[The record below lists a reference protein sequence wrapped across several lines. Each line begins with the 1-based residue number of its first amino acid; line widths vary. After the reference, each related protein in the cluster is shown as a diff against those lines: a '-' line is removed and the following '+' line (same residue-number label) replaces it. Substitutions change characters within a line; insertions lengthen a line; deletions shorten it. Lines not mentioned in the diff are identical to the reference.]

1 MMISCPR
8 PWALWG
14 ILLLVPVLLMVVLW
28 YWRVRRANVGSVTT
42 LSRIRFALPT
52 RSLCWGL
59 AWISLLVALSG
70 LSWGTQLVPVQQT
83 GSSLSL
89 VFDISWSMTAQDVG
103 AGKDRSISRL
113 EASSSYALSLLDHLE
128 ATDVSV
134 VIAKGEGVVSIPLTR
149 DFNAIRSLLPSL
161 SPRLMTTTGTS
172 LGSGVRTAA
181 SSFPLLSVSKRT
193 VVVFTDGEETD
204 GILEQET
211 EHLVAAGIDVVFL
224 GFGTTAGAEILA
236 GDGKTVVHSSLQEES
251 LRRLVD
257 SVNQSVAASE
267 AGRIGGAK
275 ALYLPAQSLGSA
287 HRVLDVVTAGQRGKE
302 WAGTAYQVERKE
314 RWGIFALLAM
324 IFLCVGFVLGEL
336 EPATLRR
343 LFRLKGAGKNL
354 VVLLLLSWGF
364 FFQGCS
370 KAWQG
375 AAGVLEGT
383 FFWHQGEYQK
393 AISSFMDSMALAEA
407 LSDDTLCQYS
417 TYGLAATYIM
427 QGETEAALGRLQEL
441 SPDAPERLRFA
452 TLYNSGIIA
461 YNQGHYQAAA
471 TLFRQALEVD
481 GDNLDAKINLELSL
495 GHDSRQSAAAAQELI
510 PVQETPG
517 DDFADAALFS
527 LIRQQEQDRWKNQQ
541 DEAATP
547 TGDDY

>member
-28 YWRVRRANVGSVTT
+28 YQRVRRANVGSAAT

-103 AGKDRSISRL
+103 AGKDRGISRL
-113 EASSSYALSLLDHLE
+113 EAAASYAQSLLDHLDT
-128 ATDVSV
+128 TDVSV
-134 VIAKGEGVVSIPLTR
+134 VIAKGGGVVSIPLTR

-193 VVVFTDGEETD
+193 VVVLTDGEETD
-204 GILEQET
+204 GTLEQEAKN
-211 EHLVAAGIDVVFL
+211 LVASGIHVVFL

-257 SVNQSVAASE
+257 SVNQSVASSE
-267 AGRIGGAK
+267 VGRSGGAK

-287 HRVLDVVTAGQRGKE
+287 HRVLDVVTAGHQGKE
-302 WAGTAYQVERKE
+302 WSGTAYQVEFRE
-314 RWGIFALLAM
+314 RWGIFAFLAM
-324 IFLCVGFVLGEL
+324 VFLCMGFVLGEL

-343 LFRLKGAGKNL
+343 LFRLRVTGKNL
-354 VVLLLLSWGF
+354 MVLLLLSCGF

-375 AAGVLEGT
+375 VADVLEGT

-393 AISSFMDSMALAEA
+393 AVSGFMDSMATAEE
-407 LSDDTLCQYS
+407 LSDTRLHQYS

-427 QGETEAALGRLQEL
+427 QGETEAALSRLQEL
-441 SPDAPERLRFA
+441 SPDAPESLRFA
-452 TLYNSGIIA
+452 ALYNSGIIA
-461 YNQGHYQAAA
+461 YNQGHYQEAA
-471 TLFRQALEVD
+471 TLFRRALEVD
-481 GDNLDAKINLELSL
+481 GSNLDAKINLELSL
-495 GHDSRQSAAAAQELI
+495 GHDSRQSPAAAQELI

-527 LIRQQEQDRWKNQQ
+527 LIHQQEQDRWKNQQ
-541 DEAATP
+541 DETATP

>member
-28 YWRVRRANVGSVTT
+28 YRRVRRANVGSAAT

-103 AGKDRSISRL
+103 AGKDRGISRL
-113 EASSSYALSLLDHLE
+113 EAAASYAQSLLDHLDT
-128 ATDVSV
+128 TDVSV
-134 VIAKGEGVVSIPLTR
+134 VIAKGGGVVSIPLTR

-193 VVVFTDGEETD
+193 VVVLTDGEETD
-204 GILEQET
+204 GTLEQEAKN
-211 EHLVAAGIDVVFL
+211 LVASGIHVVFL

-257 SVNQSVAASE
+257 SVNQSVASSE
-267 AGRIGGAK
+267 VGRSGGAK

-287 HRVLDVVTAGQRGKE
+287 HRVLDVVTAGHQGKE
-302 WAGTAYQVERKE
+302 WAGTAYQVESRE
-314 RWGIFALLAM
+314 RWGIFAFLALV
-324 IFLCVGFVLGEL
+324 FLCMGFVLGEL

-343 LFRLKGAGKNL
+343 LFRLRVTGKNL
-354 VVLLLLSWGF
+354 MVLLRLSCGF

-375 AAGVLEGT
+375 VADVLEGT

-393 AISSFMDSMALAEA
+393 AVSGFMDSMATAEE
-407 LSDDTLCQYS
+407 LSDTRLHQYS

-427 QGETEAALGRLQEL
+427 QGETEAALSRLQEL
-441 SPDAPERLRFA
+441 SPDAPESLRFA
-452 TLYNSGIIA
+452 ALYNSGIIA
-461 YNQGHYQAAA
+461 YNQGHYQEAA
-471 TLFRQALEVD
+471 TLFRRALEVD
-481 GDNLDAKINLELSL
+481 GSNLDAKINLELSL
-495 GHDSRQSAAAAQELI
+495 GHDSRQSPAAAQELI

-541 DEAATP
+541 DETATP

>member
-1 MMISCPR
+1 MMVSCSR
-8 PWALWG
+8 PWAFWG

-28 YWRVRRANVGSVTT
+28 YRRVRRANVGSVAT
-42 LSRIRFALPT
+42 LSRIRFVLPART
-52 RSLCWGL
+52 LCWSL

-113 EASSSYALSLLDHLE
+113 EAAASYAQSLLDHLDT
-128 ATDVSV
+128 TDVSV
-134 VIAKGEGVVSIPLTR
+134 IIAKGEGVVAIPLTR
-149 DFNAIRSLLPSL
+149 DFNAIRSLLPAL

-193 VVVFTDGEETD
+193 VVVLTDGEETD
-204 GILEQET
+204 GTLERET
-211 EHLVAAGIDVVFL
+211 EQLVASGIDVVFL
-224 GFGTTAGAEILA
+224 GFGTTVGAEILA
-236 GDGKTVVHSSLQEES
+236 GDGKTVVHSFLQEES
-251 LRRLVD
+251 LRHLVD
-257 SVNQSVAASE
+257 SVNQSVSASE
-267 AGRIGGAK
+267 VGRSGGTK
-275 ALYLPAQSLGSA
+275 ALYLSAQSLGSA
-287 HRVLDVVTAGQRGKE
+287 HRVLDVVTAGQQGKE
-302 WAGTAYQVERKE
+302 WSGTAYQVGRSQ
-314 RWGIFALLAM
+314 RWNIFALLAM
-324 IFLCVGFVLGEL
+324 VFLCVGFVLEEL

-343 LFRLKGAGKNL
+343 LFRLRGAGKNL
-354 VVLLLLSWGF
+354 MVLLLMSWGF

-393 AISSFMDSMALAEA
+393 AVSGFMDSMAVAEA
-407 LSDDTLCQYS
+407 LSDDTLHQYS
-417 TYGLAATYIM
+417 IYGLASTYIM
-427 QGETEAALGRLQEL
+427 QGETEAALSRLQEV
-441 SPDAPERLRFA
+441 SPGAPESLWFA
-452 TLYNSGIIA
+452 ALYNSGIIA
-461 YNQGHYQAAA
+461 YNQGQYQEAA
-471 TLFRQALEVD
+471 TLFRRALEVD
-481 GDNLDAKINLELSL
+481 GSNLDAKINLELSL
-495 GHDSRQSAAAAQELI
+495 GHDSRQSTAAAQELI

-541 DEAATP
+541 DETATP

>member
-28 YWRVRRANVGSVTT
+28 YRRVRRANVGSAAT

-103 AGKDRSISRL
+103 AGKDRGISRL
-113 EASSSYALSLLDHLE
+113 EAAASYAQSLLDHLDT
-128 ATDVSV
+128 TDVSV
-134 VIAKGEGVVSIPLTR
+134 VIAKGGGVVSIPLTR

-193 VVVFTDGEETD
+193 VVVLTDGEETD
-204 GILEQET
+204 GTLEQEAKN
-211 EHLVAAGIDVVFL
+211 LVASGIHVVFL

-257 SVNQSVAASE
+257 SVNQSVASSE
-267 AGRIGGAK
+267 VGRSGGAK

-287 HRVLDVVTAGQRGKE
+287 HRVLDVVTAGHQGKE
-302 WAGTAYQVERKE
+302 WSGTAYQVEFRE
-314 RWGIFALLAM
+314 RWGIFAFLAM
-324 IFLCVGFVLGEL
+324 VFLCMGFVLGEL

-343 LFRLKGAGKNL
+343 LFRLRVTGKNL
-354 VVLLLLSWGF
+354 MVLLLLSCGF

-375 AAGVLEGT
+375 VADVLEGT

-393 AISSFMDSMALAEA
+393 AVSGFMDSMATAEE
-407 LSDDTLCQYS
+407 LSDTRLHQYS

-427 QGETEAALGRLQEL
+427 QGETEAAWSRLQEL
-441 SPDAPERLRFA
+441 SPDAPESLRFA
-452 TLYNSGIIA
+452 ALYNSGIIA
-461 YNQGHYQAAA
+461 YNQGHYQEAA
-471 TLFRQALEVD
+471 TLCRRALEVD
-481 GDNLDAKINLELSL
+481 GSNLDAKINLELSL
-495 GHDSRQSAAAAQELI
+495 GHDSRQSPAAALELI

-541 DEAATP
+541 DETATP

>member
-28 YWRVRRANVGSVTT
+28 YRRVRRANVGSAAT

-103 AGKDRSISRL
+103 AGKDRGISRL
-113 EASSSYALSLLDHLE
+113 EAAASYAQSLLDHLDT
-128 ATDVSV
+128 TDVSV
-134 VIAKGEGVVSIPLTR
+134 VIAKGGGVVSIPLTR

-193 VVVFTDGEETD
+193 VVVLTDGEETD
-204 GILEQET
+204 GTLEQEAKN
-211 EHLVAAGIDVVFL
+211 LVASGIHVVFL

-257 SVNQSVAASE
+257 SVNQSVASSE
-267 AGRIGGAK
+267 GGRSGGAK

-287 HRVLDVVTAGQRGKE
+287 HRVLDVVTAGHQGKE
-302 WAGTAYQVERKE
+302 WAGTAYQVEFRE
-314 RWGIFALLAM
+314 RWGIFAFLAM
-324 IFLCVGFVLGEL
+324 VFLCMGFVLGEL

-343 LFRLKGAGKNL
+343 LFRLRVTGKNL
-354 VVLLLLSWGF
+354 MVLLLLSCGF

-375 AAGVLEGT
+375 VADVLEGT

-393 AISSFMDSMALAEA
+393 AVSGFMDSMATAEE
-407 LSDDTLCQYS
+407 LSDTRLHQYS

-427 QGETEAALGRLQEL
+427 QGETEAALSRLQEL
-441 SPDAPERLRFA
+441 SPDAPESLRFA
-452 TLYNSGIIA
+452 ALYNSGIIA
-461 YNQGHYQAAA
+461 YNQGHYQEAA
-471 TLFRQALEVD
+471 TLFRRALEVD
-481 GDNLDAKINLELSL
+481 GSNLDAKINLELSL
-495 GHDSRQSAAAAQELI
+495 GHDSRQSPAAAQELI

-541 DEAATP
+541 DETATP

>member
-14 ILLLVPVLLMVVLW
+14 ILLLVPVLLMAGLW
-28 YWRVRRANVGSVTT
+28 YRRVRRANMGSAATI
-42 LSRIRFALPT
+42 SRIRFALPA
-52 RSLCWGL
+52 RSLCWSL

-103 AGKDRSISRL
+103 AGRGSAISRL
-113 EASSSYALSLLDHLE
+113 EASSSYAQSLLDHLD

-193 VVVFTDGEETD
+193 VVVLTDGEETD
-204 GILEQET
+204 GTLEQET
-211 EHLVAAGIDVVFL
+211 EHLVASGIDVVFL

-236 GDGKTVVHSSLQEES
+236 GDGKTVVRSSLQEEA

-267 AGRIGGAK
+267 VGRSGGAK

-287 HRVLDVVTAGQRGKE
+287 HRVLGVVTAGQQGKE
-302 WAGTAYQVERKE
+302 WSGTAYQVERRE

-324 IFLCVGFVLGEL
+324 VLLCGGFVLGEL

-343 LFRLKGAGKNL
+343 LFRPKGAGKGL
-354 VVLLLLSWGF
+354 MVLLLLSWGF

-370 KAWQG
+370 RVWQG

-393 AISSFMDSMALAEA
+393 AISGFMDSMATAEV
-407 LSDDTLCQYS
+407 LSDDTLRQYS
-417 TYGLAATYIM
+417 TCGLAATYIM

-441 SPDAPERLRFA
+441 SPDAPESLRFVA
-452 TLYNSGIIA
+452 FYNSGIIA
-461 YNQGHYQAAA
+461 YNQGQYQEAA

-481 GDNLDAKINLELSL
+481 GGNLDAKINLELSL
-495 GHDSRQSAAAAQELI
+495 GQDSRQSAAAAQELI

-517 DDFADAALFS
+517 DDFADSALFS

-541 DEAATP
+541 DAAATP

>member
-28 YWRVRRANVGSVTT
+28 YRRVRRANVGSAAT

-103 AGKDRSISRL
+103 AGKDRGISRL
-113 EASSSYALSLLDHLE
+113 EAAASYAQSLLDHLDT
-128 ATDVSV
+128 TDVSV
-134 VIAKGEGVVSIPLTR
+134 VIAKGGGVVSIPLTR

-193 VVVFTDGEETD
+193 VVVLTDGEETD
-204 GILEQET
+204 GTLEQEAKN
-211 EHLVAAGIDVVFL
+211 LVASGIHVVFL

-257 SVNQSVAASE
+257 SVNQSVASSE
-267 AGRIGGAK
+267 VGRSGGAK

-287 HRVLDVVTAGQRGKE
+287 HRVLDVVTAGHQGKE
-302 WAGTAYQVERKE
+302 WSGTAYQVEFRE
-314 RWGIFALLAM
+314 RWGIFAFLAM
-324 IFLCVGFVLGEL
+324 VFLCMGFVLGEL

-343 LFRLKGAGKNL
+343 LFRLRVTGKNL
-354 VVLLLLSWGF
+354 MVLLLLSCGF

-375 AAGVLEGT
+375 VADVLEGT

-393 AISSFMDSMALAEA
+393 AVSGFMDSMATAEE
-407 LSDDTLCQYS
+407 LSDTRLHQYS

-427 QGETEAALGRLQEL
+427 QGETEAALSRLQEL
-441 SPDAPERLRFA
+441 SPDAPESLRFA
-452 TLYNSGIIA
+452 ALYNSGIIA
-461 YNQGHYQAAA
+461 YNQGHYQEAA
-471 TLFRQALEVD
+471 TLFRRALEVD
-481 GDNLDAKINLELSL
+481 GSNLDAKINLELSL
-495 GHDSRQSAAAAQELI
+495 GHDSRQSPAAAQELI

-541 DEAATP
+541 DETTTP

>member
-1 MMISCPR
+1 MMIFCPR

-28 YWRVRRANVGSVTT
+28 YRRVRRANVGSAAT

-103 AGKDRSISRL
+103 AGKDRGISRL
-113 EASSSYALSLLDHLE
+113 EAAASYAQSLLDHLDT
-128 ATDVSV
+128 TDVSV
-134 VIAKGEGVVSIPLTR
+134 VIAKGGGVVSIPLTR

-193 VVVFTDGEETD
+193 VVVLTDGEETD
-204 GILEQET
+204 GTLEQEAKN
-211 EHLVAAGIDVVFL
+211 LVASGIHVVFL

-257 SVNQSVAASE
+257 SVNQSVASSE
-267 AGRIGGAK
+267 VGRSGGAK

-287 HRVLDVVTAGQRGKE
+287 HRVLDVVTAGHQGKE
-302 WAGTAYQVERKE
+302 WSGTAYQVEFRE
-314 RWGIFALLAM
+314 RWGIFAFLAM
-324 IFLCVGFVLGEL
+324 VFLCMGFVLGEL

-343 LFRLKGAGKNL
+343 LFRLRVTGKNL
-354 VVLLLLSWGF
+354 MVLLLLSCGF
-364 FFQGCS
+364 FFQG
-370 KAWQG
+370 G
-375 AAGVLEGT
+375 ARAGLGVADVLEGT

-393 AISSFMDSMALAEA
+393 AVSGFMDSMATAEE
-407 LSDDTLCQYS
+407 LSDTRLHQYS

-427 QGETEAALGRLQEL
+427 QGETEAALSRLQEL
-441 SPDAPERLRFA
+441 SPDAPESLRFA
-452 TLYNSGIIA
+452 ALYNSGIIA
-461 YNQGHYQAAA
+461 YNQGHYQEAA
-471 TLFRQALEVD
+471 TLFRRALEVD
-481 GDNLDAKINLELSL
+481 GSNLDAKINLELSL
-495 GHDSRQSAAAAQELI
+495 GHDSRQSPAAAQELI

-541 DEAATP
+541 DETATP

>member
-28 YWRVRRANVGSVTT
+28 YRRVRRANVGSAAT

-103 AGKDRSISRL
+103 AGKDRGISRL
-113 EASSSYALSLLDHLE
+113 EAAASYAQSLLDHLDT
-128 ATDVSV
+128 TDVSV
-134 VIAKGEGVVSIPLTR
+134 VIAKGGGVVSIPLTR

-193 VVVFTDGEETD
+193 VVVLTDGEETD
-204 GILEQET
+204 GTLEQEAKN
-211 EHLVAAGIDVVFL
+211 LVASGIHVVFL

-257 SVNQSVAASE
+257 SVNQSVASSE
-267 AGRIGGAK
+267 VGRSGGAK

-287 HRVLDVVTAGQRGKE
+287 HRVLDVVTAGHQGKE
-302 WAGTAYQVERKE
+302 WAGTAYQVEFRE
-314 RWGIFALLAM
+314 RWGIFAFLAM
-324 IFLCVGFVLGEL
+324 VFLCMGFVLGEL

-343 LFRLKGAGKNL
+343 LFRLRVTGKNL
-354 VVLLLLSWGF
+354 MVLLLLSCGF

-375 AAGVLEGT
+375 VADVLEGT

-393 AISSFMDSMALAEA
+393 AVSGFMDSMATAEE
-407 LSDDTLCQYS
+407 LSDTRLHQYS

-427 QGETEAALGRLQEL
+427 QGETEAALSRLQEL
-441 SPDAPERLRFA
+441 SPDAPESLRFA
-452 TLYNSGIIA
+452 ALYNSGIIA
-461 YNQGHYQAAA
+461 YNQGHYQEAA
-471 TLFRQALEVD
+471 TLFRRALEVD
-481 GDNLDAKINLELSL
+481 GSNLDAKINLELSL
-495 GHDSRQSAAAAQELI
+495 GHDSRQSPAAAQELI

-541 DEAATP
+541 DETATP

>member
-28 YWRVRRANVGSVTT
+28 YRRVRRANVGSAAT

-103 AGKDRSISRL
+103 AGKDRGISRL
-113 EASSSYALSLLDHLE
+113 EAAASYAQSLLDHLDT
-128 ATDVSV
+128 TDVSV
-134 VIAKGEGVVSIPLTR
+134 VIAKGGGVVSIPLTR

-193 VVVFTDGEETD
+193 VVVLTDGEETD
-204 GILEQET
+204 GTLEQEAKN
-211 EHLVAAGIDVVFL
+211 LVASGIHVVFL

-257 SVNQSVAASE
+257 SVNQSVASSE
-267 AGRIGGAK
+267 VGRSGGAK

-287 HRVLDVVTAGQRGKE
+287 HRVLDVVTAGHQGKE
-302 WAGTAYQVERKE
+302 WSGTAYQVEFRE
-314 RWGIFALLAM
+314 RWGIFAFLAM
-324 IFLCVGFVLGEL
+324 VFLCMGFVLGEL

-343 LFRLKGAGKNL
+343 LFRLRVTGKNL
-354 VVLLLLSWGF
+354 MVLLLLSCGF

-375 AAGVLEGT
+375 VADVLEGT

-393 AISSFMDSMALAEA
+393 AVSGFMDSMATAEE
-407 LSDDTLCQYS
+407 LSDTRLHQYS

-427 QGETEAALGRLQEL
+427 QGETEAALSRLQEL
-441 SPDAPERLRFA
+441 SPDAPESLRFA
-452 TLYNSGIIA
+452 ALYNSGIIA
-461 YNQGHYQAAA
+461 YNQGHYQEAA
-471 TLFRQALEVD
+471 TLFRRALEVD
-481 GDNLDAKINLELSL
+481 GSNLDAKINLELSL
-495 GHDSRQSAAAAQELI
+495 GHDSRQSPAAAQELI

-541 DEAATP
+541 DETATP

>member
-28 YWRVRRANVGSVTT
+28 YRRVRRANVGSAAT

-103 AGKDRSISRL
+103 AGKDRGISRL
-113 EASSSYALSLLDHLE
+113 EAAASYAQSLLDHLDT
-128 ATDVSV
+128 TDVSV
-134 VIAKGEGVVSIPLTR
+134 VIAKGGGVVSIPLTR

-193 VVVFTDGEETD
+193 VVVLTDGEETD
-204 GILEQET
+204 GTLEQEAKN
-211 EHLVAAGIDVVFL
+211 LVASGIHVVFL

-257 SVNQSVAASE
+257 SVNQSVASSE
-267 AGRIGGAK
+267 VGRSGGAK

-287 HRVLDVVTAGQRGKE
+287 HRVLDVVTAGHQGKE
-302 WAGTAYQVERKE
+302 WSGTAYQVEFRE
-314 RWGIFALLAM
+314 RWGIFAFLAM
-324 IFLCVGFVLGEL
+324 VFLCMGFVLGEL

-343 LFRLKGAGKNL
+343 LFRLRVTGKNL
-354 VVLLLLSWGF
+354 MVLLLLSCGF

-375 AAGVLEGT
+375 VADVLEGT

-393 AISSFMDSMALAEA
+393 AVSGFMDSMATAEE
-407 LSDDTLCQYS
+407 LSDTRLHQYS

-427 QGETEAALGRLQEL
+427 QGETEAALSRLQEL
-441 SPDAPERLRFA
+441 SPDAPESLRFA
-452 TLYNSGIIA
+452 ALYNSGIIA
-461 YNQGHYQAAA
+461 YNQGHYQEAA
-471 TLFRQALEVD
+471 TLFRRALEVD
-481 GDNLDAKINLELSL
+481 GSNLDAKINLELSL
-495 GHDSRQSAAAAQELI
+495 GHDSRQSPAAAQELI

-517 DDFADAALFS
+517 DEFADAALFS

-541 DEAATP
+541 DETATP

>member
-1 MMISCPR
+1 MMFSCPR

-14 ILLLVPVLLMVVLW
+14 ILLLVPGLLMVVLW
-28 YWRVRRANVGSVTT
+28 YRRVRRANVGSAAT

-103 AGKDRSISRL
+103 TGKDRGISRL
-113 EASSSYALSLLDHLE
+113 DAAASYAQSLLDHLDT
-128 ATDVSV
+128 TDVSV

-193 VVVFTDGEETD
+193 VVVLTDGEETD
-204 GILEQET
+204 GTLERET
-211 EHLVAAGIDVVFL
+211 EQLVASGIDVVFL
-224 GFGTTAGAEILA
+224 GFGTTVGAEILA
-236 GDGKTVVHSSLQEES
+236 GDGKTVVHSFLQEES
-251 LRRLVD
+251 LRHLVD
-257 SVNQSVAASE
+257 SVNQSVASSE
-267 AGRIGGAK
+267 VGRSGGAK

-287 HRVLDVVTAGQRGKE
+287 HRVLDVVTAGHQGKE
-302 WAGTAYQVERKE
+302 WSGTAYQVESRE
-314 RWGIFALLAM
+314 RWGIFAFLAM
-324 IFLCVGFVLGEL
+324 VFFCMGFVLGEL
-336 EPATLRR
+336 EPATLWR
-343 LFRLKGAGKNL
+343 LFRLRVTGKKL
-354 VVLLLLSWGF
+354 MVLLLLSCGF

-375 AAGVLEGT
+375 AADVLEGT

-393 AISSFMDSMALAEA
+393 AVSGFMDSMATAEE
-407 LSDDTLCQYS
+407 LSDTRLHQYS

-427 QGETEAALGRLQEL
+427 QGETEAALSRLQEL
-441 SPDAPERLRFA
+441 SPDAPESLRFA
-452 TLYNSGIIA
+452 ALYNSGIIA
-461 YNQGHYQAAA
+461 YNQGHYQEAA
-471 TLFRQALEVD
+471 TLFRRALEVD
-481 GDNLDAKINLELSL
+481 GSNLDAKINLELSL
-495 GHDSRQSAAAAQELI
+495 GHDSRQSTAAAQELI

-541 DEAATP
+541 DETATP

>member
-28 YWRVRRANVGSVTT
+28 YWRVRRANAGSATT

-113 EASSSYALSLLDHLE
+113 EAVASYALSLLDHLE

-204 GILEQET
+204 GTLEQET

>member
-28 YWRVRRANVGSVTT
+28 YRRVRRANVGSAAT

-103 AGKDRSISRL
+103 AGKDRGISRL
-113 EASSSYALSLLDHLE
+113 EAAASYAQSLLDHLDT
-128 ATDVSV
+128 TDVSV
-134 VIAKGEGVVSIPLTR
+134 VIAKGGGVVSIPLTR

-193 VVVFTDGEETD
+193 VVVLTDGEETD
-204 GILEQET
+204 GTLEQEAKN
-211 EHLVAAGIDVVFL
+211 LVASGIHVVFL

-257 SVNQSVAASE
+257 SVNQSVASSE
-267 AGRIGGAK
+267 VGRSGGAK

-287 HRVLDVVTAGQRGKE
+287 HRVLDVVTAGHQGKE
-302 WAGTAYQVERKE
+302 WAGTAYQVESRE
-314 RWGIFALLAM
+314 RWGIFAFLAM
-324 IFLCVGFVLGEL
+324 VFLCMGFVLGEL

-343 LFRLKGAGKNL
+343 LFRLRVTGKNL
-354 VVLLLLSWGF
+354 MVLLLLSCGF

-375 AAGVLEGT
+375 VADVLEGT

-393 AISSFMDSMALAEA
+393 AVSGFMDSMATAEE
-407 LSDDTLCQYS
+407 LSDTRLHQYS

-427 QGETEAALGRLQEL
+427 QGETEAALSRLQEL
-441 SPDAPERLRFA
+441 SPDAPESLRFA
-452 TLYNSGIIA
+452 ALYNSGIIA
-461 YNQGHYQAAA
+461 YNQGHYQEAA
-471 TLFRQALEVD
+471 TLFRRALEVD
-481 GDNLDAKINLELSL
+481 GSNLDAKINLELSL
-495 GHDSRQSAAAAQELI
+495 GHDSRQSPAAAQELI

-541 DEAATP
+541 DETATP

>member
-204 GILEQET
+204 GTLEQET